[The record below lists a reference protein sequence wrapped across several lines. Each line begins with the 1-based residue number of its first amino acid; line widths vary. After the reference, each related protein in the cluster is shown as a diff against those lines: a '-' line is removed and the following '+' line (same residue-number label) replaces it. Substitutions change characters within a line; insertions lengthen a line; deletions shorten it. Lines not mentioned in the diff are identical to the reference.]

1 MKSINKFK
9 IISYIIFFFNIIITG
24 IFIYQII
31 FKKFPNSV
39 IMGLIIL
46 LIIGGFVSQYAERN
60 IRKYR
65 EEMEKEKFRG

>member
-1 MKSINKFK
+1 
-9 IISYIIFFFNIIITG
+9 
-24 IFIYQII
+24 
-31 FKKFPNSV
+31 
-39 IMGLIIL
+39 MGLIIL